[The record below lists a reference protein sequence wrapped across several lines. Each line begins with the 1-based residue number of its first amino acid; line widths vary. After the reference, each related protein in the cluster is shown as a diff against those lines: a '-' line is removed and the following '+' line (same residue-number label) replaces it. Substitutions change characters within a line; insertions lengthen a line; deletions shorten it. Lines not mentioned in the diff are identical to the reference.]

1 MEEVAYLFVFVL
13 ALVLRCLLVCLC
25 VSVVCWGVCL
35 FLAVVVW
42 CPVVLCRCGEEG
54 GREERVGSQQPTPKC
69 TTWWDPNNQ
78 PPKCTTWWDPNN
90 LCTWDPNNFQVHNF
104 SAPRYLLW
112 LHKLSGLVR
121 QILGY
126 SAREVWRLLY
136 LPRAHN
142 FSWHSCACHKLWQTW
157 CAAPPHSP

>member
-1 MEEVAYLFVFVL
+1 MGEVAYLFVFVL

-54 GREERVGSQQPTPKC
+54 GREGGIPTTNHPNAQLVVIRTTCALGIQTTSKC
-69 TTWWDPNNQ
+69 TTWWDPNN
-78 PPKCTTWWDPNN
+78 T
-90 LCTWDPNNFQVHNF
+90 QVHNF

-112 LHKLSGLVR
+112 LHKFSCIMQ
-121 QILGY
+121 QILGS
-126 SAREVWRLLY
+126 SAREFWRLLY
-136 LPRAHN
+136 LPRTHN

-157 CAAPPHSP
+157 CAAPTPSP